1 MPTTKAEFQ
10 AVAAELFNE
19 EFADFAPKRAFT
31 KPASGGTY
39 DPVTETITGGT
50 PAVTEQIPCIREDYR
65 AGQYDGV
72 QIQIGDF
79 KLLAQVSSFDAITP
93 RTDGVTVD
101 VDGVACQVI
110 TAEKDAADAVWT
122 MQVRAL

>member
-10 AVAAELFNE
+10 DVASELFTD
-19 EFADFAPKRAFT
+19 EFADFAPLRDFT

-39 DPVTETITGGT
+39 DPVTETTTGGN
-50 PAVTEQIPCIREDYR
+50 PPVTESIPCIREDYN
-65 AGQYDGV
+65 ASQYDGV

-101 VDGVACQVI
+101 VDGTECQIVS
-110 TAEKDAADAVWT
+110 AQKDAADAVWT